1 MRYEK
6 FGDTW
11 LVRLD
16 LGEEIS
22 ESLKIFC
29 GREGIRLAQVNG
41 LGAANRAAIGV
52 FVPEKRVYSREELD
66 EFMEII
72 SLTGNVTWVDDQPF
86 VHLHA
91 ALADQR
97 HGIHCGHVLEMYVGA
112 TCELFVS
119 AMPGQ
124 VTRVRDESLGIN
136 LMHF

>member
-22 ESLKIFC
+22 ESLKKFC
-29 GREGIRLAQVNG
+29 GAEGIRLAQVNG
-41 LGAANRAAIGV
+41 LGAADRAVIGV
-52 FVPEKRVYSREELD
+52 FDPKKQVYSREELD

-72 SLTGNVTWVDDQPF
+72 SLTGNVTWVNDQPF

-97 HGIHCGHVLEMYVGA
+97 HGMHCGHVLEMYVGA

-119 AMPGQ
+119 ALPGE
-124 VTRVRDESLGIN
+124 VARVRDGSLGIN
-136 LMHF
+136 LMDF